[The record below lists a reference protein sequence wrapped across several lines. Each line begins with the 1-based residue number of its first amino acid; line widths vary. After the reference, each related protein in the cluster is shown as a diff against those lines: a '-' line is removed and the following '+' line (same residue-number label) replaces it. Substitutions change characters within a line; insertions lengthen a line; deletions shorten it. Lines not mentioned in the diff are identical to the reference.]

1 MARIKLYEGTPSFR
15 GPGQM
20 SLGSAR
26 TRFAASDFSSEVA
39 AKAVKQTVGVFS
51 EIQKKEQ
58 QAARID
64 MRRQIS
70 DDQVALA
77 EQVLEI
83 ETNAQPGAVGHT
95 EQIKNLYENARR
107 SYPKALEQEANGLWA
122 NATNN
127 AIIGAMKF
135 TAVKAAQKTTSDAEN
150 FSSNSINFVALHPEL
165 LESELTKTAT
175 FYDNLTGISNDVK
188 TKLKN
193 ETVAGMY
200 FSAGRSLI
208 KKGTSPEILNEVISQ
223 IKDPK
228 SGYVS
233 NLSPEQYRTL
243 LNLSLSQ
250 KEKNADDA
258 EKQLNGTETETFLQ
272 LSMELV
278 ENRYDPVALE
288 EIKEKINNLA
298 LSRQKLNLT
307 KTLTAFFDDIEEK
320 EVDDFSAQVRLEIVN
335 AESIQDLEKIEQK
348 VRESLKTIYE
358 NNPEKGV
365 ALLEKITKT
374 GLRDRKRSI
383 YFERFSNNAANNI
396 KLNRNALSK
405 EALSFYDEWHDTQA
419 QRLVEQGEDEKLS
432 RPGATNDIDQETAR
446 KIAQISINS
455 GIVPTSLKTQ
465 FKVELT
471 DIGTD
476 PQDTQRAYN
485 FLVSQRELYGDSWP
499 SVYRQLVEAKVMSP
513 ILSTAARLTDLGE
526 AGPARALIKASA
538 MKNNIN
544 DNPALV
550 NISSNVLENQIALE
564 IEDFAKTVGPDAIS
578 DDISNSYE
586 AIKTLTKMYI
596 IGGASLEEA
605 AQRASS
611 EIINNNYDYVNTI
624 PIRIPKGAVEPSAV
638 AHVLTRIISRL
649 EKEYEIAPA
658 PTLSPVLTDKK
669 EILRQSIDS
678 YKSTGQ
684 WVMMRGEQG
693 VILVDA
699 VGARIKQI
707 VNGKPEDII
716 LTWDMIKSKAEEYDF
731 NALKSEAEK
740 AQEEA
745 LPAAV
750 RMLGGTI

>member
-26 TRFAASDFSSEVA
+26 TRFTASDFSSEVA
-39 AKAVKQTVGVFS
+39 GKAVKQTAGVFS

-70 DDQVALA
+70 DDQVSVA

-83 ETNAQPGAVGHT
+83 ETNVQPGAVGHT
-95 EQIKNLYENARR
+95 EQIRNLYANARR

-127 AIIGAMKF
+127 ALIGAMKF
-135 TAVKAAQKTTSDAEN
+135 TAVKAAQKTTSDAGD

-165 LESELTKTAT
+165 LESELEKNAT
-175 FYDNLTGISNDVK
+175 FYDNLTGISSDVK
-188 TKLKN
+188 IKLKN

-200 FSAGRSLI
+200 FSSGKSLI
-208 KKGTSPEILNEVISQ
+208 KKGTSPEILKEVISQ
-223 IKDPK
+223 IKDPE
-228 SGYVS
+228 SGYAS

-243 LNLSLSQ
+243 LNLSSSQ

-258 EKQLNGTETETFLQ
+258 EKKLNDTEAETFLQ
-272 LSMELV
+272 MNMRLV
-278 ENRYDPVALE
+278 ENKDDPVALE
-288 EIKEKINNLA
+288 EIKENINNLA
-298 LSRQKLNLT
+298 LSKEKLSLT
-307 KTLTAFFDDIEEK
+307 KTLAAFLDDVEEK
-320 EVDDFSAQVRLEIVN
+320 KEDQFSAQVRLEIID
-335 AESIQDLEKIEQK
+335 AENIQDLEKIEQK
-348 VRESLKTIYE
+348 VRESLNTIYKDE
-358 NNPEKGV
+358 PEKGV

-383 YFERFSNNAANNI
+383 YFERFSNNAANKI

-405 EALSFYDEWHDTQA
+405 EALSFYDEWHDTQRK
-419 QRLVEQGEDEKLS
+419 RLIEQGEDEKLS
-432 RPGATNDIDQETAR
+432 RPGAVNDIDLETAR

-476 PQDTQRAYN
+476 PQDTQQAYN

-526 AGPARALIKASA
+526 AGPARALINASA

-544 DNPALV
+544 NNPALV
-550 NISSNVLENQIALE
+550 NITSNVLKNQIASK
-564 IEDFAKTVGPDAIS
+564 IEDFVKTVGPDAIS

-596 IGGASLEEA
+596 IGGASLDEA
-605 AQRASS
+605 TQRASS
-611 EIINNNYDYVNTI
+611 EIINNNYDYVDT
-624 PIRIPKGAVEPSAV
+624 IRIPKGAVEPSAT

-649 EKEYEIAPA
+649 EKEYKIAPA
-658 PTLSPVLTDKK
+658 PTLSRVLTDKK

-716 LTWDMIKSKAEEYDF
+716 LTWDMIKSKAKEYDF
-731 NALKSEAEK
+731 DALKSAAEK
-740 AQEEA
+740 AQEES

-750 RMLGGTI
+750 RMLGGTP